1 MIAISGIVQCTPER
15 VKAVLDL
22 VVQRCPVFH
31 VRENQR
37 IRSEAELSQT
47 IHHVLALIPAAAGV
61 AESRIMINRNL
72 QPCLN
77 GISDLV

>member
-1 MIAISGIVQCTPER
+1 MIAIAGIVQCTPER
-15 VKAVLDL
+15 IKAVLDL

-31 VRENQR
+31 VRKNQR
-37 IRSEAELSQT
+37 IRSETELSQT

>member
-1 MIAISGIVQCTPER
+1 MIAIAGIVQCTPER
-15 VKAVLDL
+15 IKAVLDL

-31 VRENQR
+31 VRKSQR
-37 IRSEAELSQT
+37 IRSEAKLSQAVN
-47 IHHVLALIPAAAGV
+47 HVPALIPAAAGV
-61 AESRIMINRNL
+61 AEGRIVINRNL

>member
-1 MIAISGIVQCTPER
+1 MIAIAGIVQCTPER
-15 VKAVLDL
+15 IKAVLDL

-31 VRENQR
+31 VRKNQR

-47 IHHVLALIPAAAGV
+47 IHHVPALIPAAAGV
-61 AESRIMINRNL
+61 VESRIMINRNF